1 MDLSLGPRMSPKSE
15 PIRRAIHKSARH
27 ALSTYVK
34 GKRVV
39 GLGSGSTIAI
49 LVKELS
55 RLDYKKE
62 INFVTSSLQIEVEA
76 EKAGLR
82 IVDASRFFTLEVILD
97 GADQIDREF
106 NMIKGGGGAL
116 MKEKILISAAK
127 KVVIMADYTKFVKK
141 LTRPIPIE
149 VHRFARPL
157 LMNRIKELGGKPKL
171 RTTEKGYP
179 YITENG
185 NLILDTSFNNT
196 GNVLTRKT
204 QLKSIPGV
212 LEVGLFSRADIYYK
226 AKNDGSFEV
235 INPNG

>member
-1 MDLSLGPRMSPKSE
+1 MSSTSA

-27 ALSTYVK
+27 ALNTYMK
-34 GKRVV
+34 GTRLV
-39 GLGSGSTIAI
+39 GLGSGSAISI

-82 IVDASRFFTLEVILD
+82 IVDASRIFTVDLIVD
-97 GADQIDREF
+97 GADQIDCEF

-116 MKEKILISAAK
+116 MKEKILISAANR
-127 KVVIMADYTKFVKK
+127 VIILADHTKFVKK

-157 LMNRIKELGGKPKL
+157 LLNRIKELGGKSKL
-171 RTTEKGYP
+171 RINEKGYP

-185 NLILDTSFNNT
+185 NLILDISFNYL
-196 GNVLTRKT
+196 GNVLTRNA

-212 LEVGLFSRADIYYK
+212 LEVGLLSRADIYYK
-226 AKNDGSFEV
+226 AKNDGSFE
-235 INPNG
+235 IIKPTG